1 MPDAAPS
8 PEESKPIDEPP
19 PKQAELKE
27 EVTVKGGRRRG
38 RRQVMKKKT
47 VKDDEGYLGKIVH
60 CLRIVTTANWLVLS
74 DC

>member
-19 PKQAELKE
+19 RPKQAELKE

-47 VKDDEGYLGKIVH
+47 VKDDEGYLGKIIR
-60 CLRIVTTANWLVLS
+60 CYLDINS
-74 DC
+74 S